1 MAGRSRRGHSGGS
14 TTSEPGAREP
24 VTRQAAS
31 LGDQLGGV
39 GDLTTPPDRRISMEY
54 AVIDVETTGLY
65 HGGHDRIVEV
75 AILRLAPDGS
85 VVDQFETLLNPE
97 RDMGPTWLHGIETR
111 DVDRPPIVVPPTVLV
126 QPPPEA
132 WGEGRRVSG
141 V

>member
-1 MAGRSRRGHSGGS
+1 
-14 TTSEPGAREP
+14 
-24 VTRQAAS
+24 
-31 LGDQLGGV
+31 
-39 GDLTTPPDRRISMEY
+39 MEY

-126 QPPPEA
+126 QPPLLLPPS
-132 WGEGRRVSG
+132 WVH
-141 V
+141 